1 MMTRHRRTNVLLAVA
16 LSVACGAFIACPAAG
31 QSVSTDAV
39 SRYRPNDLFNCTD
52 CNTRNTRILIHNQ
65 RKKSR
70 LDQIKFEILDK
81 LGKADRPMGNVSKI
95 PKAVIKVIMDN
106 HRNPPDLGPGTGL
119 QADGRYFADTKIY
132 SIPPERYVQTV
143 SRCHSSQHLSVAPL
157 SRRYWLL
164 PIHDSVKP
172 SVLHRTHAIDQN

>member
-132 SIPPERYVQTV
+132 SIPQKGTYKLCLAVIRLSIFPLR
-143 SRCHSSQHLSVAPL
+143 RCHDGIGFCLTTTAL
-157 SRRYWLL
+157 NL
-164 PIHDSVKP
+164 PFYTEH
-172 SVLHRTHAIDQN
+172 TQ